1 MFMEDY
7 PLPEPLV
14 GMLRASKLTGKP
26 IVKTE
31 LLATKLHVT
40 ISWDLA
46 TSAPRK
52 TKNRQSTKTAKPAP
66 PTRQPAR
73 SSTQQPPAPTP
84 APATPAPVPT
94 DTRQPCPEKLPPQVA
109 AGLVGALPT
118 SLPASPFR
126 QPAKPATP
134 AATPT
139 KHCSLTTPTPTPAAK
154 RHAPSPDTSTG
165 EDDYTKLQR
174 REPPATI
181 NDAPLIANADV
192 SATREIPPTYD
203 DFAIRIHDACPQL
216 ETMGK
221 YAFKRIYETKLP
233 NNDEV
238 NIIHAQRKNRDGAT
252 LNVDLPAYI
261 LRVKNPGQDR
271 QTEKWYFFKGPTS
284 KYHHEKWW
292 NLLDS
297 HMGLQHVTGKR
308 RDVIFSY
315 LASAIKRGNISRT
328 CPLPDTA

>member
-1 MFMEDY
+1 MSY
-7 PLPEPLV
+7 
-14 GMLRASKLTGKP
+14 SC
-26 IVKTE
+26 IVYIYAVY
-31 LLATKLHVT
+31 LLLDH
-40 ISWDLA
+40 
-46 TSAPRK
+46 
-52 TKNRQSTKTAKPAP
+52 
-66 PTRQPAR
+66 
-73 SSTQQPPAPTP
+73 
-84 APATPAPVPT
+84 
-94 DTRQPCPEKLPPQVA
+94 VA
-109 AGLVGALPT
+109 AGRVGVQPT

-139 KHCSLTTPTPTPAAK
+139 KHCSLPTPTPTPAAK
-154 RHAPSPDTSTG
+154 RPAPSPETSTG

-174 REPPATI
+174 REPLATI

-203 DFAIRIHDACPQL
+203 DFAIRIHDGSPQL
-216 ETMGK
+216 EMMGK
-221 YAFKRIYETKLP
+221 YIFKKCYETKLP

-238 NIIHAQRKNRDGAT
+238 NIIQAQHKNRDGAT

-271 QTEKWYFFKGPTS
+271 QTEKWYLFKGLTS

-297 HMGLQHVTGKR
+297 YMGLQHVNAKR
-308 RDVIFSY
+308 KNVICSY
-315 LASAIKRGNISRT
+315 MASAVKRGNISRP

>member
-7 PLPEPLV
+7 RLPAPLV

-52 TKNRQSTKTAKPAP
+52 TKNLQSTKTAKPAP
-66 PTRQPAR
+66 PTQQPAR

-94 DTRQPCPEKLPPQVA
+94 DTRQPCPETLPPQVA
-109 AGLVGALPT
+109 AGRVGVQST

-139 KHCSLTTPTPTPAAK
+139 KHCSLPTPTPTPAAK
-154 RHAPSPDTSTG
+154 RPAPSPDTSTG

-203 DFAIRIHDACPQL
+203 DFAIRIHDGSP
-216 ETMGK
+216 
-221 YAFKRIYETKLP
+221 
-233 NNDEV
+233 
-238 NIIHAQRKNRDGAT
+238 
-252 LNVDLPAYI
+252 
-261 LRVKNPGQDR
+261 
-271 QTEKWYFFKGPTS
+271 S
-284 KYHHEKWW
+284 
-292 NLLDS
+292 
-297 HMGLQHVTGKR
+297 
-308 RDVIFSY
+308 
-315 LASAIKRGNISRT
+315 
-328 CPLPDTA
+328 

>member
-1 MFMEDY
+1 MITQLSFDLQSVNTYSHSRINLYYSIEYLNVMEDY
-7 PLPEPLV
+7 RLPAPLV

-40 ISWDLA
+40 LSWDLA
-46 TSAPRK
+46 NSAPKK
-52 TKNRQSTKTAKPAP
+52 TKKRQSMKTAKPAP

-73 SSTQQPPAPTP
+73 SSTQQPPVPTP
-84 APATPAPVPT
+84 APANPAPAPT
-94 DTRQPCPEKLPPQVA
+94 DTRQPCPETLPPQVA
-109 AGLVGALPT
+109 AGRVGVQPT

-139 KHCSLTTPTPTPAAK
+139 KQCSLLTPTPTPAAK
-154 RHAPSPDTSTG
+154 RPAPSPDASIG

-192 SATREIPPTYD
+192 SATNEIPPSYD
-203 DFAIRIHDACPQL
+203 YFAIRIHDGSPQSD
-216 ETMGK
+216 MMRK
-221 YAFKRIYETKLP
+221 YHFKKCYETKLP

-261 LRVKNPGQDR
+261 LRIKNPGQDR
-271 QTEKWYFFKGPTS
+271 HTEK
-284 KYHHEKWW
+284 
-292 NLLDS
+292 
-297 HMGLQHVTGKR
+297 
-308 RDVIFSY
+308 
-315 LASAIKRGNISRT
+315 
-328 CPLPDTA
+328 

>member
-7 PLPEPLV
+7 RLPAPLV

-73 SSTQQPPAPTP
+73 SSTLQPPAPTP
-84 APATPAPVPT
+84 APATPASVPT
-94 DTRQPCPEKLPPQVA
+94 DTRQPCPETLPPQVA
-109 AGLVGALPT
+109 AGRVGVQPT

-139 KHCSLTTPTPTPAAK
+139 KHCSLPTPTPTPAAK
-154 RHAPSPDTSTG
+154 RPAPSPETSTG

-203 DFAIRIHDACPQL
+203 DFAIRIHDGSP
-216 ETMGK
+216 
-221 YAFKRIYETKLP
+221 
-233 NNDEV
+233 
-238 NIIHAQRKNRDGAT
+238 
-252 LNVDLPAYI
+252 
-261 LRVKNPGQDR
+261 
-271 QTEKWYFFKGPTS
+271 S
-284 KYHHEKWW
+284 
-292 NLLDS
+292 
-297 HMGLQHVTGKR
+297 
-308 RDVIFSY
+308 
-315 LASAIKRGNISRT
+315 
-328 CPLPDTA
+328 